1 LLDEIAHPKK
11 DDYPHQRIFIVAIE
25 NYVYLVPYVETEDE
39 LFLKTIIPSRKFTK
53 ETYNK
58 SCWRWPMSSVKLS
71 KEEKQ
76 LLKAV
81 EAGEFESVLTKKR
94 RAELV
99 SAAKDTV
106 RKDKR
111 INIRISNR
119 DLKAVQLKASE
130 EGIPY
135 QTLASSIIHK
145 YISGSLKDIS
155 ADKRSQ
161 SDVVKSRS

>member
-1 LLDEIAHPKK
+1 MRTVI
-11 DDYPHQRIFIVAIE
+11 
-25 NYVYLVPYVETEDE
+25 
-39 LFLKTIIPSRKFTK
+39 
-53 ETYNK
+53 
-58 SCWRWPMSSVKLS
+58 LS
-71 KEEKQ
+71 NEEKK

-99 SAAKDTV
+99 AAAKDTV

-155 ADKRSQ
+155 ANKRIQ
-161 SDVVKSRS
+161 PDAAKPRR

>member
-1 LLDEIAHPKK
+1 M
-11 DDYPHQRIFIVAIE
+11 
-25 NYVYLVPYVETEDE
+25 
-39 LFLKTIIPSRKFTK
+39 
-53 ETYNK
+53 K
-58 SCWRWPMSSVKLS
+58 SMKLS

-76 LLKAV
+76 LLEAV
-81 EAGEFESVLTKKR
+81 EAGSFESVLTKKR

-99 SAAKDTV
+99 AAAKDTV

-135 QTLASSIIHK
+135 QTLVSSIIHK

-155 ADKRSQ
+155 ANKRMQ
-161 SDVVKSRS
+161 SDAAKARR

>member
-1 LLDEIAHPKK
+1 MKK
-11 DDYPHQRIFIVAIE
+11 
-25 NYVYLVPYVETEDE
+25 
-39 LFLKTIIPSRKFTK
+39 
-53 ETYNK
+53 
-58 SCWRWPMSSVKLS
+58 VKLS

-76 LLKAV
+76 LLEAV
-81 EAGEFESVLTKKR
+81 ETGEFESILTKKR

-99 SAAKDTV
+99 AAAKNTV

-119 DLKAVQLKASE
+119 DLKAIQLKASE

-135 QTLASSIIHK
+135 QTLVSSVIHK

-155 ADKRSQ
+155 ANKAIQ
-161 SDVVKSRS
+161 PTAKSGG

>member
-1 LLDEIAHPKK
+1 M
-11 DDYPHQRIFIVAIE
+11 
-25 NYVYLVPYVETEDE
+25 N
-39 LFLKTIIPSRKFTK
+39 
-53 ETYNK
+53 N
-58 SCWRWPMSSVKLS
+58 VKLS
-71 KEEKQ
+71 KEEAL

-81 EAGEFESVLTKKR
+81 EAGKFESVLTENR
-94 RAELV
+94 RKELV

-119 DLKAVQLKASE
+119 DLKAIRLKATE

-135 QTLASSIIHK
+135 QTLVSSIIHK

-155 ADKRSQ
+155 AN
-161 SDVVKSRS
+161 KSMRKDAAK

>member
-1 LLDEIAHPKK
+1 MK
-11 DDYPHQRIFIVAIE
+11 
-25 NYVYLVPYVETEDE
+25 N
-39 LFLKTIIPSRKFTK
+39 
-53 ETYNK
+53 
-58 SCWRWPMSSVKLS
+58 VKLN

-76 LLKAV
+76 LLKAI

-99 SAAKDTV
+99 AAAKDTV

-135 QTLASSIIHK
+135 QTLVSSVIHK

-155 ADKRSQ
+155 A
-161 SDVVKSRS
+161 VKSLHTDGTKRRT